1 MIKITTTEKIKNLQS
16 ELSDLNQVQKSIE
29 RNIKTYNI
37 LNQNNISKTADI
49 SNTLKLQDVNYLKK
63 LDKNISQYI
72 PYACEIDCLQS
83 IKTKPHTDQTDI
95 LEQYLYNEKYK
106 TDDLDT
112 IINIYE
118 EKTIQSYI
126 ENLEIEKLHLNS
138 TKQQIEYVREQIYQE
153 TKKRGIL
160 RTNDFYNSQTPYTK
174 KMKLQE
180 LKNYNNDN
188 IEIILKLL
196 KQVAP
201 DDAKRVLPSMA
212 RGQDKEEIVSLLIGK
227 KLSKYASIA
236 LKALTYLVYREHN
249 LGNTESL
256 STKITVKASDLWQLC
271 NIKKTASGYDHRSK
285 DKIKHAIG
293 ELKEHIFYED
303 KKDWLITSFLLNL
316 HWEDKNNTIKFQI
329 EDIFLVNKDA
339 KDLSY
344 YYSDLE
350 GCNRLMDITKNS
362 NEAYWLHHY
371 LERAIKSNVQYF
383 NFHVL
388 LEQAGLVDR
397 YKIAKTRIK
406 KLLFSFLD
414 AMVSAKTLIDKWDL
428 VSSDSDEAGKFKLEN
443 LRTRE
448 KILDLECGK
457 KQSKKPRKR

>member
-16 ELSDLNQVQKSIE
+16 ELRDLNQTQKSIE
-29 RNIKTYNI
+29 RNIKAYNI
-37 LNQNNISKTADI
+37 LNQNNISEITDI
-49 SNTLKLQDVNYLKK
+49 SNISKLEDLNYLKK
-63 LDKNISQYI
+63 LDKDVSQYI
-72 PYACEIDCLQS
+72 PYPHEINCIQGVNTNS
-83 IKTKPHTDQTDI
+83 NVEQTSV
-95 LEQYLYNEKYK
+95 LEQYIYDEKPK
-106 TDDLDT
+106 TDDIDA
-112 IINIYE
+112 IIK
-118 EKTIQSYI
+118 EKIRQCYI
-126 ENLEIEKLHLNS
+126 ENLEVEKSRLKS
-138 TKQQIEYVREQIYQE
+138 TKEQIENIKEQIYQE
-153 TKKRGIL
+153 TKKRGLL
-160 RTNDFYNSQTPYTK
+160 RTNDYYKSQTPYTK
-174 KMKLQE
+174 KMQLQQ

-188 IEIILKLL
+188 IGIILKLL

-201 DDAKRVLPSMA
+201 SDAKRVLPLMVE
-212 RGQDKEEIVSLLIGK
+212 GQGKEEIVSLLIGK
-227 KLSKYASIA
+227 KLSKHASIA

-285 DKIKHAIG
+285 EKIKCAIG

-316 HWEDKNNTIKFQI
+316 HWKDNNKTISFQI
-329 EDIFLVNKDA
+329 EDIFLVNKEDES
-339 KDLSY
+339 LSY

-350 GCNRLMDITKNS
+350 GCHRLMDITNNS
-362 NEAYWLHHY
+362 DEAYWLHHY

-388 LEQAGLVDR
+388 LEQAGLVNR

-414 AMVSAKTLIDKWDL
+414 AMVLAKTLIDKWDL
-428 VSSDSDEAGKFKLEN
+428 VSSDSDEEGKFKLEN

-448 KILDLECGK
+448 KILDLGCGK
-457 KQSKKPRKR
+457 NQNKKPSTRQK